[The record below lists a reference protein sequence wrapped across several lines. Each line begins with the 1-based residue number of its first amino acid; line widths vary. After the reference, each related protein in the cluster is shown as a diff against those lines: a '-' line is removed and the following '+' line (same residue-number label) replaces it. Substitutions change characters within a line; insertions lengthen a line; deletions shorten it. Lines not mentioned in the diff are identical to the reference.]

1 MTFSIKNIQLSL
13 TVSMIA
19 LLIIQSFILS
29 TPSNAQNS
37 YTSPP
42 IATTENR
49 PKRSAKMLRERQY
62 KIYQEVL
69 ELMNSEP
76 PLYDQALEILLNID
90 YTRKKSS
97 RLPNEYERSVFFNT
111 IANIYR
117 AQENHQKALEYF
129 LLSLDQD
136 VELPY
141 ELEDNINFI
150 IGQLNFIL
158 TNYEEALVYLNK
170 WRVVQVNP
178 PSNNIIFIANVY
190 YSAAQNDSLSEVKKK
205 EYYLNAI
212 DLVKQAIAQENAQ
225 GNIGKENWYLLL
237 RVLYFEFN
245 DKDKVL
251 ELSEFLISNWP
262 KKLYYLE
269 LSGVYAG
276 EAAETGISEE
286 EAREFEVK
294 QMVAM
299 ELAHRQKMLTEPREL
314 ESMSQLFLYHEV
326 PYKSAKTMASALNRR
341 ISKESIENLDLLA
354 YGYLEAK
361 EFERAIRPLAKAA
374 ELADDGERY
383 MRLANLHLQ
392 IDNYTDAA
400 EAIDKALEKG
410 NIDRPDLAR
419 VIQGQAYVILTR
431 FDEARAVFDEALKDV
446 RSEETALMWL
456 RYINNEEKRIKDIR
470 EYLKE

>member
-1 MTFSIKNIQLSL
+1 MIFNIKHIQLSL
-13 TVSMIA
+13 TVSMIV

-49 PKRSAKMLRERQY
+49 PKRSSKMLRERQY

-90 YTRKKSS
+90 YTRKKST

-170 WRVVQVNP
+170 WRVV
-178 PSNNIIFIANVY
+178 
-190 YSAAQNDSLSEVKKK
+190 
-205 EYYLNAI
+205 
-212 DLVKQAIAQENAQ
+212 
-225 GNIGKENWYLLL
+225 
-237 RVLYFEFN
+237 
-245 DKDKVL
+245 
-251 ELSEFLISNWP
+251 
-262 KKLYYLE
+262 
-269 LSGVYAG
+269 
-276 EAAETGISEE
+276 
-286 EAREFEVK
+286 
-294 QMVAM
+294 
-299 ELAHRQKMLTEPREL
+299 
-314 ESMSQLFLYHEV
+314 
-326 PYKSAKTMASALNRR
+326 
-341 ISKESIENLDLLA
+341 
-354 YGYLEAK
+354 
-361 EFERAIRPLAKAA
+361 
-374 ELADDGERY
+374 
-383 MRLANLHLQ
+383 
-392 IDNYTDAA
+392 
-400 EAIDKALEKG
+400 
-410 NIDRPDLAR
+410 
-419 VIQGQAYVILTR
+419 
-431 FDEARAVFDEALKDV
+431 
-446 RSEETALMWL
+446 
-456 RYINNEEKRIKDIR
+456 
-470 EYLKE
+470 